1 MTGLN
6 YVTRRG
12 AIYVWRRRLPAWL
25 SKTSYLQIS
34 LRTPKFSTAKILANL
49 VNAGFETCI
58 NRMKSQ
64 RITKAEAQRFLS
76 DLVVQEL
83 EKIEEERYYEPD
95 APSPEDWR
103 QRHLNERGRAVAARL
118 VAARG
123 GAAGLFPE
131 DVLDLEKD
139 GFSAQGIDF
148 VRTEIASL
156 RTEISSQSYQDES
169 RTMAATALGRPECD
183 AFALRKVG
191 ALRLLA
197 EAEALEQSDRLKT
210 NTLAPVWESAMRERQ
225 EPQAA
230 SEPQQAETNK
240 RYSAVMTSIVAD
252 YISNRD
258 RSVDDPAEQKKI
270 AKDVAQQRAIL
281 SQFAEATQ
289 VEKLTDLRQEDLYY
303 YVSVLE
309 RLPKIYRKNAEDQ
322 ARTLEEILE
331 RAEELP
337 ADQVGLAPA
346 TINRNVTALQGFLKF
361 AKSRGTKPAETLD
374 LSCLRKPCGD
384 DERSARLAFSED
396 DMAKIASHPV
406 WTGCQSSVRRN
417 EKGAM
422 VIKDGLYWGPIVAS
436 LSGTRREEIM
446 GMTLDEVDL
455 THKYPHLH
463 IRKNRNRRLKNAA
476 SERLVPLH
484 EALAQLGFHDYVA
497 DLKAR
502 GEVDLFPELKPQTE
516 NGSFGDVF
524 YGKWKQITDSQL
536 GERAQRRTFHSFR
549 HRFISVLRHETDA
562 PKDLVKDLVGHKHQD
577 ETDGRYRK
585 MIDFRD
591 QILEKLAPV
600 VNQLPA
606 DTWLDQLK

>member
-1 MTGLN
+1 
-6 YVTRRG
+6 
-12 AIYVWRRRLPAWL
+12 
-25 SKTSYLQIS
+25 
-34 LRTPKFSTAKILANL
+34 
-49 VNAGFETCI
+49 
-58 NRMKSQ
+58 
-64 RITKAEAQRFLS
+64 
-76 DLVVQEL
+76 
-83 EKIEEERYYEPD
+83 
-95 APSPEDWR
+95 
-103 QRHLNERGRAVAARL
+103 
-118 VAARG
+118 
-123 GAAGLFPE
+123 
-131 DVLDLEKD
+131 
-139 GFSAQGIDF
+139 
-148 VRTEIASL
+148 
-156 RTEISSQSYQDES
+156 
-169 RTMAATALGRPECD
+169 
-183 AFALRKVG
+183 
-191 ALRLLA
+191 
-197 EAEALEQSDRLKT
+197 
-210 NTLAPVWESAMRERQ
+210 
-225 EPQAA
+225 
-230 SEPQQAETNK
+230 
-240 RYSAVMTSIVAD
+240 MTSIVTD
-252 YISNRD
+252 YIASRD
-258 RSVDDPAEQKKI
+258 RAVDDLAEQKKI
-270 AKDVAQQRAIL
+270 AKDVSQQKAIL
-281 SQFAEATQ
+281 SQFAEAKQ

-361 AKSRGTKPAETLD
+361 AKSRGTKPTESMD
-374 LSCLRKPCGD
+374 LSCLRKPFGD

-396 DMAKIASHPV
+396 DMANIAGHPV

-455 THKYPHLH
+455 THKYPHLQ

-484 EALAQLGFHDYVA
+484 DALAQLGFHDYVA

-536 GERAQRRTFHSFR
+536 GERAQSRTFHSFR

-606 DTWLDQLK
+606 DTWLDLLK

>member
-6 YVTRRG
+6 YVTRRS
-12 AIYVWRRRLPAWL
+12 AIYVWRRRLPAWV
-25 SKTSYLQIS
+25 SQTSYLQVS
-34 LRTPKFSTAKILANL
+34 LRTPSFSTAKILANL
-49 VNAGFETCI
+49 VNAGFATSI
-58 NRMKSQ
+58 SRMKSQ
-64 RITKAEAQRFLS
+64 RITQAEAQRFLS
-76 DLVVQEL
+76 DLVVREL
-83 EKIEEERYYEPD
+83 EEIEEERYYEPD
-95 APSPEDWR
+95 ASSPEDWR
-103 QRHLNERGRAVAARL
+103 QRYLDERGRAVAARL

-123 GAAGLFPE
+123 ISAALFPE
-131 DVLDLEKD
+131 DISSLEKD
-139 GFSAQGIDF
+139 GFSTQDIDF
-148 VRTEIASL
+148 VRSEIASL
-156 RTEISSQSYQDES
+156 KTEISSQNYKDES
-169 RTMAATALGRPECD
+169 RTMADMALGRPECD
-183 AFALRKVG
+183 TFAIRKVG

-197 EAEALEQSDRLKT
+197 QAEALERSDRLT
-210 NTLAPVWESAMRERQ
+210 TDTLVPVQQTSERDLLKPHAAPEPPQ
-225 EPQAA
+225 EDA
-230 SEPQQAETNK
+230 NK
-240 RYSAVMTSIVAD
+240 RYSAVVTSIVSD
-252 YISNRD
+252 YIASRNRT
-258 RSVDDPAEQKKI
+258 VDDPAEQKKI
-270 AKDVAQQRAIL
+270 AKDVSQQRAIL
-281 SQFAEATQ
+281 AQFAEATQ
-289 VEKLTDLRQEDLYY
+289 VKKLTDLRQEDLFY

-309 RLPKIYRKNAEDQ
+309 RLPKIYRKNAVDQ

-337 ADQVGLAPA
+337 ADKIGLAPA

-374 LSCLRKPCGD
+374 LSCLRKPCDD
-384 DERSARLAFSED
+384 DERSARLAFSEN
-396 DMAKIASHPV
+396 DMAKIARHPV
-406 WTGCQSSVRRN
+406 WTGCESTVRRN
-417 EKGAM
+417 EKGTM

-446 GMTLDEVDL
+446 GMTLDEIDL
-455 THKYPHLH
+455 THKHPHLH

-484 EALAQLGFHDYVA
+484 DALAQMGFHDYVA

-502 GEVDLFPELKPQTE
+502 GAVDLFPDLKPKTE

-549 HRFISVLRHETDA
+549 HRFISVLRHDTDA
-562 PKDLVKDLVGHKHQD
+562 PKDLVMDLVGHKHQD

-591 QILEKLAPV
+591 PILEKLAPV

-606 DTWLDQLK
+606 EAWLEQLK

>member
-12 AIYVWRRRLPAWL
+12 AIYVWRRRLPACV
-25 SKTSYLQIS
+25 SQTSYLQIS
-34 LRTPKFSTAKILANL
+34 LRTPRFSTAKILANL
-49 VNAGFETCI
+49 VNAAFATCI
-58 NRMKSQ
+58 SGMKSQ
-64 RITKAEAQRFLS
+64 RITQAEAQRFLS
-76 DLVVQEL
+76 DLVVQQL

-95 APSPEDWR
+95 APSPKDWR
-103 QRHLNERGRAVAARL
+103 QRYLNERARAVAARL

-123 GAAGLFPE
+123 GAADLFPE
-131 DVLDLEKD
+131 DVADLKKE
-139 GFSAQGIDF
+139 GFSERDIDN
-148 VRTEIASL
+148 VRNEVAVLKAEI
-156 RTEISSQSYQDES
+156 TTQTYKDES
-169 RTMAATALGRPECD
+169 QTMAETALGRPDCD
-183 AFALRKVG
+183 TFALRKVG
-191 ALRLLA
+191 MLRLLA
-197 EAEALEQSDRLKT
+197 EAEALERSDRRSA
-210 NTLAPVWESAMRERQ
+210 NTVSTVWETATRKLP

-230 SEPQQAETNK
+230 LEPLRAETNK
-240 RYSAVMTSIVAD
+240 RYSAEMTSIVAD
-252 YISNRD
+252 YIAGRD
-258 RSVDDPAEQKKI
+258 RAVDDLAEQKKI
-270 AKDVAQQRAIL
+270 TKDVTQQRAIL
-281 SQFAEATQ
+281 SQFAEATK

-337 ADQVGLAPA
+337 ADQIGLAPA

-361 AKSRGTKPAETLD
+361 AKSRGTKPAEELD
-374 LSCLRKPCGD
+374 LSSLRKPCGD
-384 DERSARLAFSED
+384 NERSARLAFSED
-396 DMAKIASHPV
+396 DMAKITSHPV

-422 VIKDGLYWGPIVAS
+422 IITDGLYWGPIVAS

-455 THKYPHLH
+455 THKHPHLH

-502 GEVDLFPELKPQTE
+502 GEVDLFPELKPQNE

-549 HRFISVLRHETDA
+549 HRFISVLRHDTDV
-562 PKDLVKDLVGHKHQD
+562 PKELVQDLVGHKHQD

-600 VNQLPA
+600 VNQVPA
-606 DTWLDQLK
+606 DAWLNTVK